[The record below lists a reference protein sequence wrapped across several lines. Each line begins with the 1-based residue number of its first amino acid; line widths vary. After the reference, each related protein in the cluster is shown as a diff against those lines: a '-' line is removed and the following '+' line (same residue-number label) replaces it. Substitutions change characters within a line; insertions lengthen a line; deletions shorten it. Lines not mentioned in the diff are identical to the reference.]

1 MIYYEN
7 GPTFKETHK
16 DKKYHVSNHD
26 RYYVAVDSDG
36 NKIIGTY
43 QPESHSESTIQGFLN
58 NKEVAEIHVY
68 DQVFEYRLSIKKPI
82 VEKDEAKNY

>member
-1 MIYYEN
+1 MNRYEN

-16 DKKYHVSNHD
+16 DKKYHVSHHD

-43 QPESHSESTIQGFLN
+43 QPESHSESTIQGLLAN
-58 NKEVAEIHVY
+58 EDVAEIHVY

-82 VEKDEAKNY
+82 IKDNE

>member
-1 MIYYEN
+1 MNYYEN

-16 DKKYHVSNHD
+16 NKKYHVSYHD

-43 QPESHSESTIQGFLN
+43 QPESYSEYTIQNLLN
-58 NKEVAEIHVY
+58 NEEVAEIHCYEQVY
-68 DQVFEYRLSIKKPI
+68 EYRGSIKKPI
-82 VEKDEAKNY
+82 AEKDDQN